1 MRQIRRGD
9 ASYTLRLEF
18 PEHWKAEVISE
29 VMISIATTS
38 GEEILAATSAT
49 LYTPTTLAAAADP
62 GDEYITL
69 AALSGDVFE
78 RDCFL
83 LSESDDGP
91 SEKIIC
97 HHYDSAGLAI
107 YTEHELLSGHADGT
121 YVTGL
126 FATYDFDASTLDADT
141 QIVITWTPDSD
152 DLPVTEMAEISISEM
167 GAAGFWAAFQTLYP
181 SEYDMAAGRNLAQ
194 LEEIAR
200 TQFVDELKDVR
211 GIDANRIVDQPR
223 LDRLFRLYMRYVIL
237 CGSSDTA
244 MYLRGKEDWIEA
256 LKALAESLNPPW
268 SDDDQDG
275 VKDDDERVNASYEIY
290 RRYL

>member
-1 MRQIRRGD
+1 MEQIRHGD

-18 PEHWKAEVISE
+18 PEQWKAAAIAEVE
-29 VMISIATTS
+29 ISIADTS

-49 LYTPTTLAAAADP
+49 LYTPTTLAAAAAS

-78 RDCFL
+78 GDCFL
-83 LSESDDGP
+83 ISESDDGP
-91 SEKIIC
+91 AEKIIC
-97 HHYDSAGLAI
+97 HHYDSTGLSV
-107 YTEHELLSGHADGT
+107 YTEHELLSSHSDGT
-121 YVTGL
+121 AVTGL
-126 FATYDFDASTLDADT
+126 FATYAFDASALDAGT
-141 QIVITWTPDSD
+141 EIVITWTPDSD
-152 DLPVTEMAEISISEM
+152 DLPVTEMAEVSISEM
-167 GAAGFWAAFQTLYP
+167 GAAGFWADFQTLYP
-181 SEYDMAAGRNLAQ
+181 SEYDMASGRNLAK

-223 LDRLFRLYMRYVIL
+223 LDRLFRLYVRYVIL
-237 CGSSDTA
+237 CGSSDTE
-244 MYLRGKEDWIEA
+244 MYLRSKEDWVEA

-268 SDDDQDG
+268 SDDDQDS
-275 VKDDDERVNASYEIY
+275 VEDDDERVNAGYEIY